1 MLEELLKMQPFT
13 LRQYARIGNIIPIHS
28 LTLVT
33 GLPATGKSFSIM
45 KFLSQQG
52 IKPFVFNLDEDPA
65 LLQFP
70 YLGMTSDKEAL
81 KAFLEG
87 HIKDVDNEVIIIDT
101 YSRMIAELGIRN
113 TKEEQ
118 REITDKLLN
127 LCKTKNYTIIIIGH
141 PEDYVGRSS
150 IFNDNQ
156 SLARDSH
163 EHLHFDK
170 IMSSSS
176 KPTPPIYRFYI
187 NKGRG
192 IGGTQIIDNW
202 MRP

>member
-1 MLEELLKMQPFT
+1 MLAIPQASSMKILNYT
-13 LRQYARIGNIIPIHS
+13 RIGNIIPKHS

-33 GLPATGKSFSIM
+33 GLPATGKSFSIL
-45 KFLSQQG
+45 KFLNQEQV
-52 IKPFVFNLDEDPA
+52 KPFVFNLDEDPA

-70 YLGMTSDKEAL
+70 YLGMTSDKNLL
-81 KAFLEG
+81 KGFLNGEVE
-87 HIKDVDNEVIIIDT
+87 DLDNEVIVIDT
-101 YSRMIAELGIRN
+101 YSRMIADLGLEN

>member
-1 MLEELLKMQPFT
+1 MLAIPQASIMNILNYT
-13 LRQYARIGNIIPIHS
+13 RIGNIIPKHS

-33 GLPATGKSFSIM
+33 GLPATGKSFTIL
-45 KFLSQQG
+45 KFLNQEQ

-70 YLGMTSDKEAL
+70 YLGMTSDRNLL
-81 KAFLEG
+81 KGFLNGEVE
-87 HIKDVDNEVIIIDT
+87 DLDNEVIVIDT
-101 YSRMIAELGIRN
+101 YSRMIAELGLEN

-118 REITDKLLN
+118 RQITDTLLN
-127 LCKTKNYTIIIIGH
+127 LCRDKGYTILIIGH
-141 PEDYVGRSS
+141 PEDYIGRSS
-150 IFNDNQ
+150 VFKDNQ
-156 SLARDSH
+156 SLVRDCH

-170 IMSSSS
+170 ILSTGRTLD
-176 KPTPPIYRFYI
+176 KPLYRFSI

>member
-33 GLPATGKSFSIM
+33 GLPATGKSFSIL
-45 KFLSQQG
+45 KFLNQEQV
-52 IKPFVFNLDEDPA
+52 KPFVFNLGEDPT

-70 YLGMTSDKEAL
+70 YLGMTSNRNLL
-81 KAFLEG
+81 KGFLNGEVE
-87 HIKDVDNEVIIIDT
+87 DLDNEVIVIDT
-101 YSRMIAELGIRN
+101 YSRMIAELGLEN

-118 REITDKLLN
+118 RQLTDILLN
-127 LCKTKNYTIIIIGH
+127 LCRDKGYTILIIGH
-141 PEDYVGRSS
+141 PEDYRSS
-150 IFNDNQ
+150 VFNDNL
-156 SLARDSH
+156 SLMRDCH

-192 IGGTQIIDNW
+192 IGGTQTIDNW